1 MLPYVRPPGGCK
13 LDAFNNFLLFR
24 LFCPSFLFG
33 CCIFSRISAG
43 FCQGEFSRTSARSL
57 PGVSSVCLA
66 RGLCGRRGRECLPWL
81 MSQGPVMLLGPIG
94 FEGALVFRKICSAA
108 MIRLAKTRIPTSV
121 QLFCDCGLLSVVCE
135 AEMGR
140 CASNSPLFSGFIR
153 VLASRGNPQSQKS
166 CKRRPIF
173 VFGLLDWPHAS
184 VMGGVPRAQ
193 RLCGRLWTAL
203 WAWADLAARCG
214 GCAWRATRAA
224 GCSGQHDAVNGV
236 DLGQLYGWLWIDPA
250 RSAWNDPARRH
261 KKYCHCLCAR
271 PMRQVHLLGG
281 ILAFCPPSLGFF
293 RLPYLRALLP
303 SFHRRTSCTAVS

>member
-1 MLPYVRPPGGCK
+1 
-13 LDAFNNFLLFR
+13 
-24 LFCPSFLFG
+24 
-33 CCIFSRISAG
+33 
-43 FCQGEFSRTSARSL
+43 
-57 PGVSSVCLA
+57 
-66 RGLCGRRGRECLPWL
+66 
-81 MSQGPVMLLGPIG
+81 MLLGPIG

-173 VFGLLDWPHAS
+173 VFGLLDRPHAS
-184 VMGGVPRAQ
+184 VMGGVPQAQ

-224 GCSGQHDAVNGV
+224 GYFGQRDAVNEV
-236 DLGQLYGWLWIDPA
+236 DLGQLHGWLWIDPA
-250 RSAWNDPARRH
+250 GRH
-261 KKYCHCLCAR
+261 KKYCRCLR
-271 PMRQVHLLGG
+271 P
-281 ILAFCPPSLGFF
+281 CP
-293 RLPYLRALLP
+293 
-303 SFHRRTSCTAVS
+303 